1 MSWDQA
7 LEKEKECASTEF
19 EGFWLSH
26 QVRNGKKTA
35 ILAIMDEQG
44 KRGKK
49 GKEGAKQY
57 FVYRPNTGQQVRQE
71 VLAELKKKYKKV
83 PSEECEEHWNKQFD
97 SSAKTCSH
105 AFWKGNCRSRTLGIE
120 CEVGLR
126 KKAYNVLTGGGQYG
140 CQGLIMFSLSCSAG
154 SVLSVWTTVESVL
167 TNDGQK
173 KGTHAK
179 MQVSKLS
186 EKIFAAHILRPCS
199 ELSQHSVFFRW
210 FVCGWM
216 RRGGLWGH

>member
-1 MSWDQA
+1 MSWEQA
-7 LEKEKECASTEF
+7 KEKEKECASTEN

-83 PSEECEEHWNKQFD
+83 PAEDCEDHWNKQFE

-126 KKAYNVLTGGGQYG
+126 KKAYNVLTGGWV
-140 CQGLIMFSLSCSAG
+140 GLITGCILTGLLCRICVKCLDHCGVG
-154 SVLSVWTTVESVL
+154 SNQRRAEEG
-167 TNDGQK
+167 N
-173 KGTHAK
+173 
-179 MQVSKLS
+179 
-186 EKIFAAHILRPCS
+186 PC
-199 ELSQHSVFFRW
+199 
-210 FVCGWM
+210 
-216 RRGGLWGH
+216 

>member
-1 MSWDQA
+1 M
-7 LEKEKECASTEF
+7 
-19 EGFWLSH
+19 SH

-44 KRGKK
+44 KRSKK
-49 GKEGAKQY
+49 VKEGGKQY

-83 PSEECEEHWNKQFD
+83 SMEECEDHWNKQFD

-105 AFWKGNCRSRTLGIE
+105 AFWKGNCRNRTLGLE
-120 CEVGLR
+120 CEIGLR
-126 KKAYNVLTGGGQYG
+126 KKAYNVLTGEREAHHLGID
-140 CQGLIMFSLSCSAG
+140 CNHPCLLG

-173 KGTHAK
+173 KGQHAK
-179 MQVSKLS
+179 MQVSLS
-186 EKIFAAHILRPCS
+186 FKVNRL
-199 ELSQHSVFFRW
+199 
-210 FVCGWM
+210 
-216 RRGGLWGH
+216 LWKT